1 MSLSKAGF
9 KHNQIEQAMT
19 NTVQYGGDLIDA
31 LDWLCLNLAN
41 GISTGFNIVKK
52 TLMGLKG
59 LGKHYSKQN
68 DDS

>member
-9 KHNQIEQAMT
+9 KHSQIEQAMT

-41 GISTGFNIVKK
+41 G
-52 TLMGLKG
+52 
-59 LGKHYSKQN
+59 KHFTSFFFT
-68 DDS
+68 SF

>member
-19 NTVQYGGDLIDA
+19 NTVQYGGDLVDA

-41 GISTGFNIVKK
+41 G
-52 TLMGLKG
+52 M
-59 LGKHYSKQN
+59 
-68 DDS
+68 